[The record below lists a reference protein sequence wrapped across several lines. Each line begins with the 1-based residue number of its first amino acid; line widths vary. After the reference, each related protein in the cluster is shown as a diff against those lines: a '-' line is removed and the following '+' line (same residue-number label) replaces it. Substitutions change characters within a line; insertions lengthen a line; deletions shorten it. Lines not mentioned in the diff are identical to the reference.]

1 MGGAAGEQGKAC
13 EAAEGGPGRK
23 RPTPSTQT
31 RLMLT
36 LELTAKRPAATKSRL
51 PKKDPAPGRLPRRSS
66 ARNKAETELINQY
79 LPLVRTAV
87 GRIQMTLPP
96 HVDPEDLFS
105 SGLIGLL
112 DAIRNYDPK
121 LGSNFESYARVRVR
135 GAIFDELRR
144 VDWVPRSV
152 HRKARKVQLAI
163 QQLEARKRR
172 APTSAELAVELKLPL
187 SEFHQLLDEIRPAT
201 FVCLDAAINPDN
213 EDSPSQY
220 EALPDPNQV
229 HPLDDVARRETAD
242 QLLDLLDQLP
252 PAQKKVLALY
262 YYEDMRLREIA
273 EVFGLTESRICQIH
287 AQAILALK
295 AQMQGMDLC
304 QD

>member
-1 MGGAAGEQGKAC
+1 
-13 EAAEGGPGRK
+13 
-23 RPTPSTQT
+23 
-31 RLMLT
+31 MLT
-36 LELTAKRPAATKSRL
+36 LELTAKRSTINPRPA
-51 PKKDPAPGRLPRRSS
+51 KKDPAPGRLPRRSA
-66 ARNKAETELINQY
+66 ARTKAETELVNQY
-79 LPLVRTAV
+79 LPLVKTVV
-87 GRIQMTLPP
+87 GRVQMTLPP
-96 HVDPEDLFS
+96 HVDAEDLFS
-105 SGLIGLL
+105 SGLMGLL
-112 DAIRNYDPK
+112 NAIRHYNPK
-121 LGSNFESYARVRVR
+121 LGSNFESYARVRIR

-144 VDWVPRSV
+144 MDWVPRSV

-172 APTSAELAVELKLPL
+172 APTAAELAVELKLSL

-201 FVCLDAAINPDN
+201 FVCLDAAIGPDG

-220 EALPDPNQV
+220 EALADPSQV
-229 HPLDDVARRETAD
+229 NPLDDAARHETAE

-262 YYEDMRLREIA
+262 YYEDMRLRELA

-287 AQAILALK
+287 SQAILALK

-304 QD
+304 QN